1 MFRWGDALQKYEI
14 ICALEGKNHDNQVVA
29 KRSRLKCG
37 IPHGTHRPAEPTVFK
52 EKTGSER
59 GILFDRRGSDEQK
72 HTKIHVYDADR
83 TV

>member
-1 MFRWGDALQKYEI
+1 MSEFLPCEAETSDIK
-14 ICALEGKNHDNQVVA
+14 VVA
-29 KRSRLKCG
+29 TRSRLKCG

-72 HTKIHVYDADR
+72 HTKIHVYDADG

>member
-1 MFRWGDALQKYEI
+1 MAIQIKNRSLFPVIAI
-14 ICALEGKNHDNQVVA
+14 FTVVIGK
-29 KRSRLKCG
+29 SRLKCG
-37 IPHGTHRPAEPTVFK
+37 VPHGTHRPAEPTVFK

-72 HTKIHVYDADR
+72 HTKIHVYDADG